1 MLNKIIKIF
10 KVKNLFHLIIIF
22 IVFGITGSL
31 SLILGKYVLIAIFG
45 ESLIEKNFY
54 WFLKLI
60 IIFPLYQ
67 ILLIV
72 IGTSGLVYLNQRVVN
87 LISILLFLFNDNS
100 VSPSSIG

>member
-31 SLILGKYVLIAIFG
+31 SLILGKYVLIGIFG
-45 ESLIEKNFY
+45 ESLIEKDFY

-72 IGTSGLVYLNQRVVN
+72 IGTIFGQFRYFWEIEKKI
-87 LISILLFLFNDNS
+87 LIRIGILKS
-100 VSPSSIG
+100 TRS